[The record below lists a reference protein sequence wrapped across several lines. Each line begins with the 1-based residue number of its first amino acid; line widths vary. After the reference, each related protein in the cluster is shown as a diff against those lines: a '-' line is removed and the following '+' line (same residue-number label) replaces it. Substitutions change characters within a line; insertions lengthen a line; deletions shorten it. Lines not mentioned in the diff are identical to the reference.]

1 MKATLN
7 YFLKI
12 CLTEGSLLNFIY
24 NLLFSFNMKALFIIA
39 QTGYQDL
46 EYGIPK
52 QILEKAGI
60 EVVTA
65 SKKAGICTGG
75 LGGTA
80 TATISIDEVDVADYD
95 AIVFI
100 GGPGAVSYQH
110 DVEAHLTAQ
119 EAITEEKVLAA
130 ICIAPT
136 ILAYAGVL
144 EGKKATVWNNDGKQ
158 QKLLEK
164 EGAIFTG
171 EKVTVDGKIITAN
184 GPAAAEEFGKSILKL
199 LKK

>member
-1 MKATLN
+1 M
-7 YFLKI
+7 F
-12 CLTEGSLLNFIY
+12 
-24 NLLFSFNMKALFIIA
+24 FSFKMKALFIIA
-39 QTGYQDL
+39 PEDYQDL
-46 EYGIPK
+46 EYTVPK

-65 SKKAGICTGG
+65 SKKKGTCKGS

-80 TATISIDEVDVADYD
+80 TAVISIDDVAVADYD

-100 GGPGAVSYQH
+100 GGPGAVKYQH

-119 EAITEEKVLAA
+119 EAVTEGNILAA
-130 ICIAPT
+130 ICIAST

-144 EGKKATVWNNDGKQ
+144 EGKKATVWNGDGKQ
-158 QKLLEK
+158 QQILQT
-164 EGAIFTG
+164 EGAIYTR